1 MGAKQLVGGALV
13 GAGLVYLLD
22 PEHGPTRRA
31 QLSERLGL
39 GTTGQRHYGLRLG
52 DIAGLE
58 AAHIDRPADT
68 GKLARLAGGLLFAS
82 GMVRRGRSGRVIR
95 TAGLGLVARGVRVK
109 PPAVVRGDRR
119 RTIDIQKTVHV
130 EARPERVF
138 AFWSEY
144 DNLPAILPNVREVR
158 DLGHGRSR
166 WVVTGPGDQPVAWTA
181 VLTTQDAPRLLAWRS
196 EDGAILEHAGV
207 VRFTPE
213 GTGTRIDFRF
223 CYSPPAG
230 RHGRALVEFFGADPR
245 ARVTEDFGRLK
256 ALLESTPRSEY
267 HEKSQP

>member
-1 MGAKQLVGGALV
+1 MGAKQLVGGALI

-22 PEHGPTRRA
+22 PEHGAARRA
-31 QLSERLGL
+31 RLSQGLGL
-39 GTTGQRHYGLRLG
+39 GPGRSHYGLRLG

-58 AAHIDRPADT
+58 AATIERPGDT
-68 GKLARLAGGLLFAS
+68 GKAARTAGGLLFAY
-82 GMVRRGRSGRVIR
+82 GLIRRGRTGRAIR
-95 TAGLGLVARGVRVK
+95 TVGLGLVARGLR
-109 PPAVVRGDRR
+109 PRAPALVRGDRR
-119 RTIDIQKTVHV
+119 RTIDIQKTVYV

-144 DNLPAILPNVREVR
+144 DNLPAILSNLREVR

-166 WVVTGPGDQPVAWTA
+166 WVVTGPGDRPVAWTA
-181 VLTTQDAPRLLAWRS
+181 VVTAREAPRLLGWRS
-196 EDGAILEHAGV
+196 EEGAILEHAGV

-230 RHGRALVEFFGADPR
+230 RDGRALAEFFSADPR
-245 ARVTEDFGRLK
+245 ARVNEDFGRLK

-267 HEKSQP
+267 HEESQP

>member
-22 PEHGPTRRA
+22 PEQGAMRRA
-31 QLSERLGL
+31 AVGQRLGL
-39 GTTGQRHYGLRLG
+39 SQPGGHYGLRLG

-58 AAHIDRPADT
+58 AANIEPAADT
-68 GKLARLAGGLLFAS
+68 GRTARVAGGVLLAY
-82 GMVRRGRSGRVIR
+82 GVIRRGRAGRAIR
-95 TAGLGLVARGVRVK
+95 ALGLGLVARGLRRR
-109 PPAVVRGDRR
+109 PAALVPGDRR

-144 DNLPAILPNVREVR
+144 DNLPAILPNLREVR

-166 WVVTGPGDQPVAWTA
+166 WVVTGPDERPVAWTA
-181 VLTTQDAPRLLAWRS
+181 VLTEREPPRLLAWRS
-196 EDGAILEHAGV
+196 EEGAVLDHAGV

-230 RHGRALVEFFGADPR
+230 REGRALAEFFGADPR
-245 ARVTEDFGRLK
+245 ARVNEDFGRLK
-256 ALLESTPRSEY
+256 TLLESTPQERV
-267 HEKSQP
+267 P